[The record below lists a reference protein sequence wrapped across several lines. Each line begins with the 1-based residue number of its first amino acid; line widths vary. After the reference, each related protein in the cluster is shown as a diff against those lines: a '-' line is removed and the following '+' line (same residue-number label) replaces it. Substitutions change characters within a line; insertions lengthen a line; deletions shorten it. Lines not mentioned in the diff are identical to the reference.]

1 MNKFVGICVAILSL
15 SVIGQ
20 ASACDECYGEWK
32 VVSSPLLVRSN
43 DCDCTLTWRKGR
55 VSLVTIDGFCLIKKV
70 GKGVNRGFKK
80 AGKALHDNFCL
91 CPQHRRKGLF
101 NPPALRRIPIIG
113 RSRLFRD

>member
-1 MNKFVGICVAILSL
+1 MNKFVGVCVAILSL

-20 ASACDECYGEWK
+20 ANACDECYGEWK

-80 AGKALHDNFCL
+80 AELYSTSNKCNIRVYDNLKKLHKKINKIYCIA
-91 CPQHRRKGLF
+91 R
-101 NPPALRRIPIIG
+101 
-113 RSRLFRD
+113 